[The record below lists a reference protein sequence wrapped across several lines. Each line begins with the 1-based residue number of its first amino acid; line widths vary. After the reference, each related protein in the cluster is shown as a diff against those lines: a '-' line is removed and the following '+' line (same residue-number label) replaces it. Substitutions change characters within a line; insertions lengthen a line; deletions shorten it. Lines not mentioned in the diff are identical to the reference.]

1 MQRGKEKKKTKKNLN
16 GLHFH
21 IKGRISMKGIDAYNI
36 YISIKYFRTE
46 YSGKAVIT
54 NSGSTLIHQKSIHI

>member
-1 MQRGKEKKKTKKNLN
+1 
-16 GLHFH
+16 
-21 IKGRISMKGIDAYNI
+21 MKGIDVYNI